1 MAGASSVKQAL
12 VPAPNSNTLFISELG
27 AISARNQA
35 FVPGKDSQKVA
46 HPLSRYQCIKA
57 TSISRLGRCTGRLAA
72 GAGLKRVFPFYFT
85 NVSTLQGFERILT
98 IRNGEVLEL

>member
-12 VPAPNSNTLFISELG
+12 AWPLTVTLCLSMNSVQLALEIKPLG
-27 AISARNQA
+27 EVKTSRRWHIL
-35 FVPGKDSQKVA
+35 
-46 HPLSRYQCIKA
+46 LSRYQCTKA
-57 TSISRLGRCTGRLAA
+57 TSISRLGRRTGRLAA

-85 NVSTLQGFERILT
+85 NVSALQGFERILT